1 MRRLI
6 VVAGILILVGAI
18 GAAYY
23 ESTHRFGG
31 SVRGTT
37 TEFVP
42 TLTVAPPQ
50 PSKSSIVSPMF
61 AGVPQHLHV
70 GVGKVRPPFRLDWVS
85 GGTSLIEFPPAIGF
99 HYLYYASLNGNLIA
113 VSARNGRRLWTD
125 PVGRCEAAG
134 PALNRL
140 GRGSVYETFLNREP
154 CGRGTAKGE
163 GELLVVA
170 AGPGHAL
177 RWRRSMGVTETSP
190 LIVGSRVY
198 VGDYGGRVYCLNS
211 GNGKTLWTYQ
221 AGGAVKGAITY
232 DRGRVFFGA
241 YDGRLYALRAS
252 DGKLIWRAQSERDW
266 LGAHGQFY
274 STPSVAYSRVYL
286 GSTDGHVY
294 SFGEQER
301 KAALVVRHR
310 RLRVRLAGDLAPP
323 RLRRLVRPHVLRLQR
338 GDGSA
343 PLEVPGERPDLRLR
357 DRRRRHRLLRHPQ
370 AAHVRP
376 RRAHGEAGVDVPRRR
391 VHARGDRRA
400 EALRRRLGQGLR
412 LQPAG
417 EVAEMIEIDLDGK
430 VVAVP
435 RDVVTAI
442 ATAAAAH
449 AGVSERHRDLSLHL
463 DRALESGQVHLG
475 RGEVRALVA
484 VLEEAHPDGFGP
496 AAADLRRA
504 VA

>member
-294 SFGEQER
+294 SFGEKTESCAGHTTP
-301 KAALVVRHR
+301 AASCT
-310 RLRVRLAGDLAPP
+310 A
-323 RLRRLVRPHVLRLQR
+323 
-338 GDGSA
+338 
-343 PLEVPGERPDLRLR
+343 
-357 DRRRRHRLLRHPQ
+357 RRRSG
-370 AAHVRP
+370 AAASLSVRTTTCSTP
-376 RRAHGEAGVDVPRRR
+376 STRRR
-391 VHARGDRRA
+391 ERSSGSSRRTARS
-400 EALRRRLGQGLR
+400 
-412 LQPAG
+412 PA
-417 EVAEMIEIDLDGK
+417 
-430 VVAVP
+430 P
-435 RDVVTAI
+435 RPSSTASSTSPPSSG
-442 ATAAAAH
+442 ARTASTRSP
-449 AGVSERHRDLSLHL
+449 GSRC
-463 DRALESGQVHLG
+463 G
-475 RGEVRALVA
+475 RSPTARSR
-484 VLEEAHPDGFGP
+484 PS
-496 AAADLRRA
+496 
-504 VA
+504 